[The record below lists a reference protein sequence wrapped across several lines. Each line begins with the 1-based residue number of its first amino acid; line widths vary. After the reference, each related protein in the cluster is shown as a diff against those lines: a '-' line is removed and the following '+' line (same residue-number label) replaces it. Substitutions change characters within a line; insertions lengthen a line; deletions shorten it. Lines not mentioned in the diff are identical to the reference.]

1 MNNNMF
7 NANDDNK
14 NINLFNEQGN
24 NKSNLLDYNEQND
37 SGSNKFI
44 NKLFNENNIL
54 NIKVNNNML
63 KLYYIR
69 LNK

>member
-1 MNNNMF
+1 MF

-44 NKLFNENNIL
+44 NKW
-54 NIKVNNNML
+54 K
-63 KLYYIR
+63 
-69 LNK
+69 

>member
-1 MNNNMF
+1 MF

>member
-1 MNNNMF
+1 MF

-69 LNK
+69 INK